1 MAFGIYKQGQGYW
14 TRLMTFLGLLLMF
27 AWGGSWVKNQV
38 EAISFARPE
47 GATGTDPA
55 LIWGW
60 SSLIALV
67 FVGAV
72 LSYWIA
78 YSKAGTGEFFIAT
91 EGEMKKVN
99 WSSRKEVMGSTW
111 VVIGV
116 SLFLALVLLLVDLVF
131 STFFKGI
138 GILDAGA

>member
-14 TRLMTFLGLLLMF
+14 TRLMTFLGLLLLF

-38 EAISFARPE
+38 EAIGFAEADR
-47 GATGTDPA
+47 A

-60 SSLIALV
+60 SSLIVIL

-72 LSYWIA
+72 IA
-78 YSKAGTGEFFIAT
+78 YWVSYAKSSTGEFFIAT

-116 SLFLALVLLLVDLVF
+116 SLSLALVLLLVDLLF
-131 STFFKGI
+131 STFFKAI
-138 GILDAGA
+138 GILDSGL